1 MILKY
6 SYLIN
11 GVSYSKDC
19 EIRVTTLPRH
29 KTCSRGHAYNL
40 NQDASDPG
48 CPYCRQWV
56 DHLSIIEPN
65 TSPIVIV
72 IGTRLQDNG
81 VKLLVTYMDGHTEL
95 LTSGYIDNLDR
106 AYLGT
111 KPVTIGYKGA
121 TTTVLVT
128 TVCDSM
134 TCDVCGYEYKLYPDG
149 SNPGCPKCIRGSDI
163 HRKYNGI

>member
-1 MILKY
+1 
-6 SYLIN
+6 
-11 GVSYSKDC
+11 
-19 EIRVTTLPRH
+19 
-29 KTCSRGHAYNL
+29 
-40 NQDASDPG
+40 
-48 CPYCRQWV
+48 
-56 DHLSIIEPN
+56 
-65 TSPIVIV
+65 
-72 IGTRLQDNG
+72 
-81 VKLLVTYMDGHTEL
+81 MDGHTEL

-149 SNPGCPKCIRGSDI
+149 SNPGCPKCIQRVPIFTGNI
-163 HRKYNGI
+163 MNMRQLIILRNTEAFI